1 MDEYFNYLDMNMD
14 MDNEFVPA
22 FPNDNIYKK
31 TIIQKN
37 VYPSNMQGM
46 QNMNPQQGQQNQ
58 NTLENILNLQGNQNC
73 GLFND
78 NEGFIRGNMF
88 PNLYDPYKNERVT
101 NVMPTNERDRQLL
114 EIQKVA
120 FAMKDINLYL
130 DVHPEDRCMINL
142 YNRYLNQKRELLQNF
157 ENRFGPITLDSKSLN
172 STPWAWNTT
181 KWPWEGDR

>member
-1 MDEYFNYLDMNMD
+1 MDEYFNYLDMN

-37 VYPSNMQGM
+37 VYPSNMQGV

-58 NTLENILNLQGNQNC
+58 NTLENILNIPGNQNC

-114 EIQKVA
+114 DIQKVA

-142 YNRYLNQKRELLQNF
+142 YNRYLDQKKELVERF
-157 ENRFGPITLDSKSLN
+157 EKRFGPITLRSNDLN
-172 STPWAWNTT
+172 NIPWAWNMN